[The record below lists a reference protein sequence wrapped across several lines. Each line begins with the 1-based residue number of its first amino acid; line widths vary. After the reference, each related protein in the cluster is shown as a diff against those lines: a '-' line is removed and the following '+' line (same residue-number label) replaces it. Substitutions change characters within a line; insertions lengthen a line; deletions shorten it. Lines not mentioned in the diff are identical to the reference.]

1 MLTSV
6 NISGSTGFHRTG
18 RAICVWRKHGF
29 VSLSIPG
36 HDPPIEITMYMDVA
50 TNPGPSS
57 SLHQRNWQTDGTINH
72 PPSFKIRGNS
82 VCLSYLHTNDC
93 TRLCYSRQDLLNIR
107 RTISIPPH
115 SNALGSL
122 KLAGILRYRGKRAG
136 KHRIPVIISNQLLK
150 TRHLQRSYQ
159 WAPGRN
165 INNLITIPTKNGK
178 MQKQNTSHFVPTIML
193 ANTMSL
199 VPKLSEV
206 EELILREKIQVCCIT
221 ETWLKDHI
229 SDTVVNIEGYNITRN
244 DRSSHEHGGV
254 CVYVKEDV
262 KYEIPEKLRC
272 CNDHEIIWLKLDPS
286 RSPRGFSCILLAV
299 VYYPGRNSPAESD
312 SQNLLNHLF
321 DSLKSAESLYPNC
334 GIIVTGD
341 FNRLDI
347 CHLRNHFKLKQ
358 LVKFPTR
365 GQATLDLILTN
376 MGNHFSTPE
385 SFPPFGLSD
394 HSTVIV
400 KPKERILNQHT
411 RKKINIRDMR
421 ESKKTSLGRY
431 LSNVDWSCINMQ
443 SSCEGKLRNFNELIT
458 NGINNIMPERSIKVY
473 PKDAPWMTIK
483 LKELIRLRQNAFH
496 SNKKGPVFRFYRNA
510 VNRERKLCKAA
521 YYTSKVQDLKGV
533 NPRQWWK
540 EINKLSGSKKQ
551 NPNLLSSLDVQQFTN
566 MSPQEIAS
574 AINEA
579 LLEPLQSYQPI
590 NCENTSVLLP
600 TGEGAEFPKISTHRV
615 YINLKRLN
623 KHKAPGPDGIPNWVL
638 KEYAEILAQPITD
651 ILNTS
656 YKEQKLPSVKEIGEY
671 NTPPKGKTSD

>member
-1 MLTSV
+1 
-6 NISGSTGFHRTG
+6 
-18 RAICVWRKHGF
+18 
-29 VSLSIPG
+29 
-36 HDPPIEITMYMDVA
+36 
-50 TNPGPSS
+50 
-57 SLHQRNWQTDGTINH
+57 
-72 PPSFKIRGNS
+72 
-82 VCLSYLHTNDC
+82 
-93 TRLCYSRQDLLNIR
+93 
-107 RTISIPPH
+107 
-115 SNALGSL
+115 
-122 KLAGILRYRGKRAG
+122 
-136 KHRIPVIISNQLLK
+136 
-150 TRHLQRSYQ
+150 
-159 WAPGRN
+159 
-165 INNLITIPTKNGK
+165 
-178 MQKQNTSHFVPTIML
+178 ML

-299 VYYPGRNSPAESD
+299 
-312 SQNLLNHLF
+312 
-321 DSLKSAESLYPNC
+321 
-334 GIIVTGD
+334 
-341 FNRLDI
+341 
-347 CHLRNHFKLKQ
+347 
-358 LVKFPTR
+358 
-365 GQATLDLILTN
+365 
-376 MGNHFSTPE
+376 
-385 SFPPFGLSD
+385 
-394 HSTVIV
+394 
-400 KPKERILNQHT
+400 ERILNQHT

-443 SSCEGKLRNFNELIT
+443 SSCEGKLRIFNELIT

-473 PKDAPWMTIK
+473 PKDAPWMTLK

-521 YYTSKVQDLKGV
+521 YYTSKVQDLKGM

-615 YINLKRLN
+615 YI
-623 KHKAPGPDGIPNWVL
+623 
-638 KEYAEILAQPITD
+638 
-651 ILNTS
+651 
-656 YKEQKLPSVKEIGEY
+656 
-671 NTPPKGKTSD
+671 